1 MPKEDM
7 HISEA
12 VRMVEQAAKAMINV
26 EPVQLS
32 RDLGHA
38 MRVVLTYYQAMEHA
52 YLGIVRQVD
61 ASHDKFQ
68 REVASYTRTEEHD
81 V

>member
-7 HISEA
+7 HICEA
-12 VRMVEQAAKAMINV
+12 VRMVEQVAKAMINV

-32 RDLGHA
+32 SELGNA
-38 MRVVLTYYQAMEHA
+38 MRVVLTYYQTMEHA